1 MGLELFVTTILICQ
15 EVTFQGYRL
24 VNLMKRWEK
33 WYFTKVGSI
42 QYLVKNLFEEN
53 AWKHEDA
60 DMDIHVQTQF
70 CIQLGVKSEAQI
82 MSFCEIIGLI
92 NYLFFFYFFKYK

>member
-15 EVTFQGYRL
+15 EETFQGYRL
-24 VNLMKRWEK
+24 VNLMKRW
-33 WYFTKVGSI
+33 
-42 QYLVKNLFEEN
+42 EN